1 MSVRADAETLRQ
13 IPIFAEC
20 ELLHL
25 QLIAFASERQQFGSG
40 EPIISQG
47 KKAKSAFLL
56 LSGHADIQQLSG
68 SQNQS
73 IGRAEPGALLGEVA
87 MIGRSTYAIT
97 AMALGSASTARIDH
111 GLFLRV
117 ANEYPEF
124 GHSVFRVL
132 ARRLE
137 NSMRD
142 FDGVREQFTR
152 AKSFLDF

>member
-20 ELLHL
+20 EFVHL
-25 QLIAFASERQQFGSG
+25 QLLAFASERQHFVSG
-40 EPIISQG
+40 ESIISQG

-56 LSGHADIQQLSG
+56 LSGNADIRQLSG
-68 SQNQS
+68 LQNQS
-73 IGRAEPGALLGEVA
+73 IAKAEPGALLGEVA
-87 MIGRSTYAIT
+87 MIGKSTYAIT
-97 AMALGSASTARIDH
+97 AMALGSVSTARIDH
-111 GLFLRV
+111 TLFLRV

-137 NSMRD
+137 SSMRD
-142 FDGVREQFTR
+142 FDSVREQFIR
-152 AKSFLDF
+152 AKSFLDL

>member
-1 MSVRADAETLRQ
+1 MNVRADAETLRQ
-13 IPIFAEC
+13 IPIFGEC

-25 QLIAFASERQQFGSG
+25 QLLAFASERQQFVSG

-68 SQNQS
+68 LQSQT
-73 IGRAEPGALLGEVA
+73 IARAEPGALLGEVA
-87 MIGRSTYAIT
+87 MIGKSTYAIT
-97 AMALGSASTARIDH
+97 ALALGSVSTARIDH

-132 ARRLE
+132 ARKLE

-142 FDGVREQFTR
+142 FDNVREQFIR

>member
-20 ELLHL
+20 EPVHL
-25 QLIAFASERQQFGSG
+25 QLLAFASERQLFVSG
-40 EPIISQG
+40 EAIISQG

-56 LSGHADIQQLSG
+56 LSGNADIQQFLG

-73 IGRAEPGALLGEVA
+73 IARAEPGALLGEVA
-87 MIGRSTYAIT
+87 MIGKTTYAIT
-97 AMALGSASTARIDH
+97 ALAFGPVSTARIDH
-111 GLFLRV
+111 ALFLRV

-124 GHSVFRVL
+124 GQSVFRVL

-137 NSMRD
+137 SSMLD
-142 FDGVREQFTR
+142 FESVRGKFMRTE
-152 AKSFLDF
+152 SFLDL